1 MRPVFKIII
10 VYEIVFFLFWNFLYY
25 SNSEI
30 ENWFETEILTA
41 IYTILSTMALGFAI
55 VYTVYITAK
64 ISGVLDKVRK
74 IKDPRRDISK

>member
-30 ENWFETEILTA
+30 ENWFEAEILTA
-41 IYTILSTMALGFAI
+41 VYTILSTMALGFVL
-55 VYTVYITAK
+55 VYVIYITARLT
-64 ISGVLDKVRK
+64 GMLDKMK
-74 IKDPRRDISK
+74 TLKDPRKKT